1 MNILI
6 KDIDLSDDNT
16 IYIKKI
22 DGKYYARHSHVMGFS
37 SEVEPFS
44 TVNKDSLI
52 GEWMYG
58 ENDMADCVDGYYC
71 SLCDFFV
78 PWDYK
83 HKSID
88 FIKEYNYCPN
98 CGRKMIIKE

>member
-37 SEVEPFS
+37 SEVEEVTDCKNCKYAP
-44 TVNKDSLI
+44 KY
-52 GEWMYG
+52 YG
-58 ENDMADCVDGYYC
+58 DVCMTSRGGIIYKHLTYC
-71 SLCDFFV
+71 SEGE
-78 PWDYK
+78 PN
-83 HKSID
+83 
-88 FIKEYNYCPN
+88 EYSN
-98 CGRKMIIKE
+98 

>member
-37 SEVEPFS
+37 SEVEPLPPNLIDVDKFKADYHMGDDCPTCEQNTRS
-44 TVNKDSLI
+44 CEYDRIYSKMDFCSWLDDAERI
-52 GEWMYG
+52 GE
-58 ENDMADCVDGYYC
+58 EN
-71 SLCDFFV
+71 
-78 PWDYK
+78 
-83 HKSID
+83 
-88 FIKEYNYCPN
+88 E
-98 CGRKMIIKE
+98 

>member
-37 SEVEPFS
+37 SEVEEVTDCKNCKYAP
-44 TVNKDSLI
+44 KY
-52 GEWMYG
+52 YG
-58 ENDMADCVDGYYC
+58 DICMTSRGGIIYKHLTYC
-71 SLCDFFV
+71 SEGE
-78 PWDYK
+78 PN
-83 HKSID
+83 
-88 FIKEYNYCPN
+88 EYSN
-98 CGRKMIIKE
+98 